1 MCTTTR
7 SKPRSTDNSSTN
19 ELSYCPPRFT
29 PAGLAALYSNLN
41 FALGFSNGECQA
53 AARALLRN
61 ESHLDGTH
69 YHTKTL
75 SGLHP
80 AYIAFNKIPSSTE
93 RQSLTQEEFVETALE
108 DVFDA
113 LATQDR
119 LDGGLSLLIRC
130 PGSHFTETTTP
141 DRIAVD
147 LYITPRELREAPDQI
162 GGDVSVLVQ
171 AFCEEFAMP
180 HLRRFMERCSIENI
194 TPPNQYP
201 ATPVNPTGSPSLPA
215 PLCPTGAR
223 IQCSAHSPR
232 QFQRDFVIAALSKSR
247 MPPNPKSA
255 AVKHATA
262 LASSGSVGS
271 PKIKQR
277 RNADAFLLSGTNAVP
292 DPKVFAPLLSIG
304 PNTDAMLDRFKIGDE
319 AILKLRDLIVTVRSS
334 RWEVV
339 LRSPKWDLTYEQAA
353 NLTKALHADLSGAPL
368 GSIKKTSMLLSVILK
383 CEVMPNN
390 KTTSRRSQGLSQCR
404 PKVILSKEAR
414 ALLTSQ
420 RRQKSKGFKTALN
433 DAWLH
438 IDETVKTIA
447 LSHHKSIRRV
457 ANDLYMGHGGLRF
470 KRSKSNTWNAF
481 CWKKN
486 QEAKDDNAQTSSGKG
501 VLQDLLHNYS
511 NEYPELSQDE
521 KNHLVKEYEENKLLK
536 SKGIRI
542 SMKSKINDV
551 TQTLKAIEN
560 KLNSL
565 KCHTGAETILYTV
578 WGSTNIPL
586 RGIIFA
592 TEGVNDFMASVMNID
607 DQHLVS
613 KMEGAAHNYK
623 DCCSEK
629 RALIRQQINRALQEI
644 TKVPKATMQWA
655 NYWRNVVQRYC
666 VICEGWPTHI
676 PFKNL
681 SEAST
686 SLPKLQMLHDMWKNK
701 LISWRLLDEDEY
713 QRLLQEHNKKVN
725 TGEIVEPSRRP
736 RSDKGKKR
744 VYKSLDTIES
754 SDEEVNAPHTGTSA
768 PSPSAPS
775 PSSVQPSMSTSAPS
789 SSSPSASTSAP
800 STSTASAST

>member
-1 MCTTTR
+1 
-7 SKPRSTDNSSTN
+7 
-19 ELSYCPPRFT
+19 
-29 PAGLAALYSNLN
+29 
-41 FALGFSNGECQA
+41 
-53 AARALLRN
+53 
-61 ESHLDGTH
+61 
-69 YHTKTL
+69 
-75 SGLHP
+75 
-80 AYIAFNKIPSSTE
+80 
-93 RQSLTQEEFVETALE
+93 
-108 DVFDA
+108 
-113 LATQDR
+113 
-119 LDGGLSLLIRC
+119 
-130 PGSHFTETTTP
+130 
-141 DRIAVD
+141 
-147 LYITPRELREAPDQI
+147 
-162 GGDVSVLVQ
+162 
-171 AFCEEFAMP
+171 
-180 HLRRFMERCSIENI
+180 
-194 TPPNQYP
+194 
-201 ATPVNPTGSPSLPA
+201 
-215 PLCPTGAR
+215 
-223 IQCSAHSPR
+223 
-232 QFQRDFVIAALSKSR
+232 
-247 MPPNPKSA
+247 
-255 AVKHATA
+255 
-262 LASSGSVGS
+262 
-271 PKIKQR
+271 
-277 RNADAFLLSGTNAVP
+277 
-292 DPKVFAPLLSIG
+292 
-304 PNTDAMLDRFKIGDE
+304 
-319 AILKLRDLIVTVRSS
+319 
-334 RWEVV
+334 
-339 LRSPKWDLTYEQAA
+339 
-353 NLTKALHADLSGAPL
+353 
-368 GSIKKTSMLLSVILK
+368 
-383 CEVMPNN
+383 MPNN
-390 KTTSRRSQGLSQCR
+390 KTTSRRSQGLSRCR

-457 ANDLYMGHGGLRF
+457 ANDLYMGRGGLRF
-470 KRSKSNTWNAF
+470 KCSKSNAWNAF

-486 QEAKDDNAQTSSGKG
+486 QEAKDDN
-501 VLQDLLHNYS
+501 
-511 NEYPELSQDE
+511 
-521 KNHLVKEYEENKLLK
+521 EYEENKLLK

-560 KLNSL
+560 ELNSL
-565 KCHTGAETILYTV
+565 KCRTSAETILYTV
-578 WGSTNIPL
+578 RGSTNIPL

-613 KMEGAAHNYK
+613 KMEGFAIQGMRGAAHNYK

-655 NYWRNVVQRYC
+655 NYWRNVVQRYR

-686 SLPKLQMLHDMWKNK
+686 SLPELQMLHDMWKNK

-713 QRLLQEHNKKVN
+713 QRLLQEHNENVN

-736 RSDKGKKR
+736 RSDQGKKR
-744 VYKSLDTIES
+744 IQPAEEPSIPRRKKVYKSLDTIES

-775 PSSVQPSMSTSAPS
+775 PSSVQPSMSTLAPS